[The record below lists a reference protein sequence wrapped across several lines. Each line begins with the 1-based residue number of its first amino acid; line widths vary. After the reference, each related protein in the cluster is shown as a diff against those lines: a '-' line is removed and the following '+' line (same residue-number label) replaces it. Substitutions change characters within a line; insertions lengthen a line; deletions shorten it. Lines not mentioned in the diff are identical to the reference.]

1 MRRFKSVLAAA
12 ALVAAA
18 GMVAACSDSGPTPEE
33 IAGDYVLASVAGQNV
48 PTTVNQPNISFEIE
62 SGSLAV
68 RADLTCTFV
77 RIIDSIE
84 LTDQCTYT
92 LNEENM
98 TVQMLTLDETWTG
111 LITRS
116 IITLT
121 NPDGIS
127 WEFQLP

>member
-1 MRRFKSVLAAA
+1 MRRFKSAI
-12 ALVAAA
+12 VAAA
-18 GMVAACSDSGPTPEE
+18 VVVAAGLGAACSDSGPTPEE
-33 IAGDYVLASVAGQNV
+33 IAGDYVLVSVVGQNV
-48 PTTVNQPNISFEIE
+48 PTTVNQPNTSFDIE

-68 RADLTCTFV
+68 RVDLTCTFV

-92 LNEENM
+92 LNEESM